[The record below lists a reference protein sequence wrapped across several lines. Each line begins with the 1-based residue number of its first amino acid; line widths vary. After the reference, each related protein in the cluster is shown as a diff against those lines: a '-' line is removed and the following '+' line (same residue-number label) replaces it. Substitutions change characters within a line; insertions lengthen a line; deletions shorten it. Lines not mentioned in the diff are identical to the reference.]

1 MAAPPLPDRAKKTR
15 SFKTTI
21 EPWMTPVV
29 VKAIEAGMPL
39 HLVGGLVG
47 VTRRTLTSWRD
58 LGSTEGCPEPLL
70 VEFALAVEEAR
81 AKASMAGVQLMQ
93 QHAAVDWRA
102 AKTLLEAQD
111 PETWGTKTNMKI
123 EATVAPGPA
132 RDLSKLTDSELQ
144 QLAMLET
151 KLLPSG

>member
-111 PETWGTKTNMKI
+111 PDMKI